1 MVFFPRSLVFNQICH
16 RSTSFPIKSTINLWY
31 IACIFQIWS
40 ALVGYEELTGELEP
54 IRECEI
60 FGMIIN
66 YIHDSF
72 STRCKFILKSP
83 FRRIDESSE
92 CVLIPVNLTL
102 SFFLL
107 LDAHGASGDHEQAIR
122 IWQTET
128 LPVYKDEL
136 GDHPWT
142 ASILRYIGSS
152 YMCLVISESADSGIA
167 DQAEMYIRQ
176 ALELR
181 IKLLGEHQDTAQ
193 SHVDLSDIFIVKK
206 DFKSAMEQLEKA
218 IEIQEKVL
226 GEEHETTK
234 KTLARLRE
242 IQSTVK

>member
-1 MVFFPRSLVFNQICH
+1 MILFLLDVSL
-16 RSTSFPIKSTINLWY
+16 
-31 IACIFQIWS
+31 
-40 ALVGYEELTGELEP
+40 
-54 IRECEI
+54 
-60 FGMIIN
+60 
-66 YIHDSF
+66 
-72 STRCKFILKSP
+72 ILKSP

-107 LDAHGASGDHEQAIR
+107 LDAHSASGDHKQAIR

-128 LPVYKDEL
+128 LPVYYDEL

-142 ASILRYIGSS
+142 ASILLYIGSS
-152 YMCLVISESADSGIA
+152 YRCLVISESADSGIA
-167 DQAEMYIRQ
+167 DLADLADVAEKYIRE

-181 IKLLGEHQDTAQ
+181 INLLGEHQDTAQ
-193 SHVDLSDIFIVKK
+193 SHVDLSDVLIVKK
-206 DFKSAMEQLEKA
+206 DFKSALEQLLKA